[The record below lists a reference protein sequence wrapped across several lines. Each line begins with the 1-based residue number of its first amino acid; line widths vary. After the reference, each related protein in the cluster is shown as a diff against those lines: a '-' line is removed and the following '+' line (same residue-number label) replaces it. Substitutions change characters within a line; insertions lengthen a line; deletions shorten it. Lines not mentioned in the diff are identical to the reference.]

1 MCPPQGNEPM
11 ANEDGSLQ
19 IIYNGEIF
27 NHANLRPE
35 LERAGHTY
43 TTHCDTETI
52 LHAFEEFGRNCLQR
66 FRGMFSFAL
75 WIETAEA
82 SFAPATGWE
91 SSLFTISGM
100 GRCLCSPRK

>member
-1 MCPPQGNEPM
+1 M

-27 NHANLRPE
+27 NHADLRPE

-52 LHAFEEFGRNCLQR
+52 LHAYEEFGPNCLSAVPR
-66 FRGMFSFAL
+66 HVFLRIVGST
-75 WIETAEA
+75 TAEPF
-82 SFAPATGWE
+82 FAPATGWE